1 MSGTKQAPMGQP
13 LSDGMPLGECMLK
26 HPATTGFGCPAEMFV
41 HHVLVTIPESR
52 TDEVLFEED
61 WGVAQAGGPDRLARC
76 ALPRPRWNAIAAVAK
91 QALNDRLKE
100 QDLPASRWIT
110 GGNRVERLLG
120 KEVICLAWAV
130 EAADEEDVGAVA
142 AAWAALRPEER
153 WWLFGRVASTAGSAA
168 DAAAKP
174 RRGLALLL
182 SAGPDRRPAAAPR
195 APRPIKPKGTQMAL
209 GLLDGTPE
217 D

>member
-1 MSGTKQAPMGQP
+1 MNALSRKPRP
-13 LSDGMPLGECMLK
+13 LKPA
-26 HPATTGFGCPAEMFV
+26 ATTGFGCPAEMFV

-52 TDEVLFEED
+52 AADVLFEED
-61 WGVAQAGGPDRLARC
+61 WGVAQAGGPDRLTRC
-76 ALPRPRWNAIAAVAK
+76 ALPRARWNLIANLAK

-100 QDLPASRWIT
+100 QELPASRWIT
-110 GGNRVERLLG
+110 GENRVERLLG
-120 KEVICLAWAV
+120 KEVVVLAWAV
-130 EAADEEDVGAVA
+130 EAAEEEDVDAVA

-153 WWLFGRVASTAGSAA
+153 WWLFGRVASAAGTSA
-168 DAAAKP
+168 DASAKP

-195 APRPIKPKGTQMAL
+195 APRPMRPKGAQMTL

>member
-1 MSGTKQAPMGQP
+1 MNALPRKPRP
-13 LSDGMPLGECMLK
+13 LK
-26 HPATTGFGCPAEMFV
+26 PAATIGFGCPAEMFV

-52 TDEVLFEED
+52 AGEVLFEED

-76 ALPRPRWNAIAAVAK
+76 ALPRPRWNAIATLAK

-100 QDLPASRWIT
+100 QQLPASRWLA
-110 GGNRVERLLG
+110 GENRVERLLG
-120 KEVICLAWAV
+120 KEVVVLAWAV
-130 EAADEEDVGAVA
+130 EAAEDEDVEAVA

-153 WWLFGRVASTAGSAA
+153 WWLFGRVASAAGTAA

-182 SAGPDRRPAAAPR
+182 AAGPDRRPAVAPR
-195 APRPIKPKGTQMAL
+195 APRPLRAKGGQMAL
-209 GLLDGTPE
+209 GLLDRTPE